1 MVEWKKGNQTMVKVK
16 AGGIIQNTGLAK
28 VGVMAVPDKPGVA
41 GAILNT
47 LAQASV
53 NVQFI
58 VQLHDLDDTAHVVFC
73 VEQDDLSTTLAVLGK
88 VKEEIGAQEVTHKG
102 DVAIVSIFGPDFRER
117 PGIAGAMFNALAS
130 VDVNILSVSTSI
142 STVSC
147 VIDVRD
153 VDVAMEVLQE
163 TFDLP

>member
-1 MVEWKKGNQTMVKVK
+1 MGKTK

-47 LAQASV
+47 LGQAGI

-58 VQLHDLDDTAHVVFC
+58 VQLLDLENNAHVVFC
-73 VEQDDLSTTLAVLGK
+73 VARDALSTTLAILDK
-88 VKEEIGAQEVTHKG
+88 VREEIGARQITHKG
-102 DVAIVSIFGPDFRER
+102 DVTIVSIFGPDFRER
-117 PGIAGAMFNALAS
+117 PGVAGIMFNTLAS
-130 VDVNILSVSTSI
+130 VNINILSISTSI

-147 VIDVRD
+147 VIDVED
-153 VDVAMEVLQE
+153 ADLAIEALQE
-163 TFDLP
+163 AFDLP

>member
-1 MVEWKKGNQTMVKVK
+1 MGKVK

-47 LAQASV
+47 LAQAGI

-58 VQLHDLDDTAHVVFC
+58 VQLLDLEDNAHVVFC
-73 VEQDDLSTTLAVLGK
+73 VAQNDLAITLAVLSE
-88 VKEEIGAQEVTHKG
+88 VKEQIGAQEITHKG

-117 PGIAGAMFNALAS
+117 PGVAGAMFNVLAS
-130 VDVNILSVSTSI
+130 VDVNILSISTSI

-147 VIDVRD
+147 VIDVDD
-153 VDVAMEVLQE
+153 VDRAMEALVE
-163 TFDLP
+163 AFDLP